1 MVLFVQCHDTS
12 FTQTLHILWTLV
24 SRYVHI
30 QKVYF
35 YIIEKDIGII
45 LGESNTGGD
54 FETYGCAFYEM
65 IKEWRRIWSENSGTD
80 PQFPFGFVQLAQVNP
95 GESWIGFPMIRWY
108 QTYGVGYVPNYYLKV
123 RCQFL
128 YEDKF

>member
-1 MVLFVQCHDTS
+1 
-12 FTQTLHILWTLV
+12 
-24 SRYVHI
+24 
-30 QKVYF
+30 
-35 YIIEKDIGII
+35 
-45 LGESNTGGD
+45 
-54 FETYGCAFYEM
+54 M

-123 RCQFL
+123 VLIFIQCG
-128 YEDKF
+128 K

>member
-1 MVLFVQCHDTS
+1 
-12 FTQTLHILWTLV
+12 
-24 SRYVHI
+24 
-30 QKVYF
+30 
-35 YIIEKDIGII
+35 
-45 LGESNTGGD
+45 
-54 FETYGCAFYEM
+54 M